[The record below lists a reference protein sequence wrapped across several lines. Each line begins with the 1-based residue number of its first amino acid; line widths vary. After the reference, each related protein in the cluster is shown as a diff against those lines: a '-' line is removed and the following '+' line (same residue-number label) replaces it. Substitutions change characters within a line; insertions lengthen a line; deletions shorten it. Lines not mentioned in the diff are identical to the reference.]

1 MKRGVCDLSLIDSRR
16 GFFIVNLRLAALIFV
31 TASTSVFAQAV
42 PIAQRTIPSDQ
53 EFDSGS
59 RIQISAL
66 TDTQL
71 DNLVTLAR
79 VWGFL
84 KYHHLAVTAGKRNWD
99 YDLFR
104 VLPDVLAAPDRAHAN
119 DALLKW
125 IDELEPVP
133 ACSRCLPAPT
143 GDLDLKPP
151 LEWIHDQSV
160 LGALL
165 SERLEQIYTNRSRH
179 QYYVSQTLRT
189 GNPQFNHEPAY
200 PQIAY
205 PDFGY
210 QLLALFRWW
219 NILQYWAPDRNAAD
233 QNWPA
238 VLKGLIP
245 KVALARDKQAYEL
258 SLFEMTA
265 TTNDTHAGLEGSTAR
280 RPPVGNCAVPVGLRF
295 IDGKP
300 VVFRTSV
307 DTGLQPGD
315 VVEKLDGIPI
325 PSLVADWSRF
335 YAVSNGAALERD
347 FAIVLTRGSCGPV
360 SLDITRN
367 GHSQRVLTARV
378 QFRPVLT
385 HDQPGDTFRL
395 LSPEIAYIKLSSI
408 KTADLPAYFE
418 KAIATKGLIVDI
430 RNYPSEFVPLAVGAY
445 FAIRPTSFAVFTTG
459 DFSNPGAFHFIPGP
473 LIEPGPVHYEGR
485 VVILVDE
492 TTQSQAE
499 YTAMALRAMPNA
511 FVMGS
516 TTAGA
521 DGDVSLIPLPG
532 GLSTMISG
540 LGVFYPNH
548 WPTQRAGIIPDVT
561 VRPTVQGVAAGRDE
575 VLETAIHFIE
585 TGTDGHKTRP
595 ATDQSSK

>member
-1 MKRGVCDLSLIDSRR
+1 VEGFDLKRGVCALSLIDSRR
-16 GFFIVNLRLAALIFV
+16 GFFTVNLRLAALIFV

-165 SERLEQIYTNRSRH
+165 SERLELIYTNRSRH

-233 QNWPA
+233 
-238 VLKGLIP
+238 
-245 KVALARDKQAYEL
+245 
-258 SLFEMTA
+258 
-265 TTNDTHAGLEGSTAR
+265 
-280 RPPVGNCAVPVGLRF
+280 
-295 IDGKP
+295 
-300 VVFRTSV
+300 
-307 DTGLQPGD
+307 
-315 VVEKLDGIPI
+315 
-325 PSLVADWSRF
+325 
-335 YAVSNGAALERD
+335 
-347 FAIVLTRGSCGPV
+347 
-360 SLDITRN
+360 RN
-367 GHSQRVLTARV
+367 G
-378 QFRPVLT
+378 
-385 HDQPGDTFRL
+385 
-395 LSPEIAYIKLSSI
+395 
-408 KTADLPAYFE
+408 LPY
-418 KAIATKGLIVDI
+418 
-430 RNYPSEFVPLAVGAY
+430 
-445 FAIRPTSFAVFTTG
+445 
-459 DFSNPGAFHFIPGP
+459 
-473 LIEPGPVHYEGR
+473 
-485 VVILVDE
+485 
-492 TTQSQAE
+492 
-499 YTAMALRAMPNA
+499 
-511 FVMGS
+511 
-516 TTAGA
+516 
-521 DGDVSLIPLPG
+521 
-532 GLSTMISG
+532 
-540 LGVFYPNH
+540 
-548 WPTQRAGIIPDVT
+548 
-561 VRPTVQGVAAGRDE
+561 
-575 VLETAIHFIE
+575 
-585 TGTDGHKTRP
+585 
-595 ATDQSSK
+595 